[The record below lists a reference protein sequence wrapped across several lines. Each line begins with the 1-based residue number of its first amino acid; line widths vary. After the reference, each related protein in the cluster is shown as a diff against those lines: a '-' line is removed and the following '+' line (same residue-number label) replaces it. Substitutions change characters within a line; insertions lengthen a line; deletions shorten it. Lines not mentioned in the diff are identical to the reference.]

1 MVEVKSTNGQVP
13 RFDDMF
19 IMVILFF
26 VSIFYYIFTYH
37 GMFGWE
43 IDYSKILLYV
53 KHNFIG
59 VVLMAFFLFV
69 SCFCFY
75 GYIVEVLIKPKKE
88 ILYLKKIDKS
98 DKETLL
104 HFLDKRGKP
113 FSCLVLTTQN
123 FLSDKY
129 YEVIKTKY
137 YVKYIGNIVNDSFE
151 VMEKRKNFWLCIYTP
166 IWKYENIFLLPIL
179 YMIAFICIA
188 LIFIERIINLPILI
202 ISIYFIIYDIVYKLK
217 NWK

>member
-1 MVEVKSTNGQVP
+1 MIEVKSTNGQVP

-43 IDYSKILLYV
+43 IDYPKILLYV

-59 VVLMAFFLFV
+59 VVAMAFFLFV
-69 SCFCFY
+69 SCYCFY

-88 ILYLKKIDKS
+88 VLYLSKVEKNDKA
-98 DKETLL
+98 TLL
-104 HFLDKRGKP
+104 HFLDKRGTLFK
-113 FSCLVLTTQN
+113 CLVLSTQS

-129 YEVIKTKY
+129 YDVIKTKGF
-137 YVKYIGNIVNDSFE
+137 VKYIGNISNESFE
-151 VMEKRKNFWLCIYTP
+151 VIEERKRFWLCIYTP
-166 IWKYENIFLLPIL
+166 IGKAENIFLLPIL
-179 YMIAFICIA
+179 YMIAFVAIA
-188 LIFIERIINLPILI
+188 LIFVERTINLSILI
-202 ISIYFIIYDIVYKLK
+202 TSIAFIIYDIVYKLK

>member
-1 MVEVKSTNGQVP
+1 MIEVKSTNGQVP

-43 IDYSKILLYV
+43 IDYPKILLYV

-59 VVLMAFFLFV
+59 VVAMAFFLFV
-69 SCFCFY
+69 SCYCFY

-88 ILYLKKIDKS
+88 VLYLSKVEKNDKA
-98 DKETLL
+98 TLL
-104 HFLDKRGKP
+104 HFLDKRGTLFK
-113 FSCLVLTTQN
+113 CLVLSTQS

-129 YEVIKTKY
+129 YDVIKTKGF
-137 YVKYIGNIVNDSFE
+137 VKYIGNISNESFE
-151 VMEKRKNFWLCIYTP
+151 VIEERKHFWLCIYTP
-166 IWKYENIFLLPIL
+166 IWKAENIFLLPIL
-179 YMIAFICIA
+179 YMIAFVAIA
-188 LIFIERIINLPILI
+188 LIFVERTINLSILI
-202 ISIYFIIYDIVYKLK
+202 TSIAFIIYDIVYKLK